1 MTDQH
6 TRIGVAE
13 VIDSSE
19 IQKLL
24 AVPRHIPREIRS
36 ETAEIVTEELLN
48 GYVIRDHE
56 KFIQRY
62 GLLFNI
68 LFALRSSGKW
78 DILKITAKRNDL
90 MPIVILRMILPE
102 ILDIM
107 EGRFAAAE
115 NIQKIQEQRWSDER
129 SDKETS
135 EENDEEELNGEVSKV
150 ISKKLDETET
160 KVSKDVKTMDLLSL
174 LFPGNAFDL
183 SVRELHKEFL
193 SNIEEYA
200 SLVSR
205 NDDLSRIVD
214 IVGRME
220 TELGTKRMEITKQGR
235 SEVHSV
241 RFSDDIQRMLPY
253 EIVNLADPDLEMTFY
268 SKFSEKKLMTYDI
281 RGREKVSGPP
291 KNTRKGPVVLLV
303 DTSGSMYGEPELIA
317 KAVSLSIA
325 RRMIPEKRDV
335 KVILFSTRTTEISL
349 TSKEKMGREFLEFLS
364 YTFGGG
370 TDFNI
375 ALREGVRA
383 LREKE
388 WEGADL
394 MFVSDGHSI
403 VSDPSIT
410 AEWDLLKEMNN
421 ARVFSVI
428 INNDDAGGLEE
439 LSDSIYI
446 MNSETIW
453 ERGGNYAGLFTDLV
467 SSPR

>member
-1 MTDQH
+1 
-6 TRIGVAE
+6 
-13 VIDSSE
+13 
-19 IQKLL
+19 
-24 AVPRHIPREIRS
+24 
-36 ETAEIVTEELLN
+36 
-48 GYVIRDHE
+48 
-56 KFIQRY
+56 
-62 GLLFNI
+62 
-68 LFALRSSGKW
+68 
-78 DILKITAKRNDL
+78 
-90 MPIVILRMILPE
+90 
-102 ILDIM
+102 
-107 EGRFAAAE
+107 
-115 NIQKIQEQRWSDER
+115 
-129 SDKETS
+129 
-135 EENDEEELNGEVSKV
+135 
-150 ISKKLDETET
+150 
-160 KVSKDVKTMDLLSL
+160 
-174 LFPGNAFDL
+174 
-183 SVRELHKEFL
+183 
-193 SNIEEYA
+193 
-200 SLVSR
+200 
-205 NDDLSRIVD
+205 
-214 IVGRME
+214 
-220 TELGTKRMEITKQGR
+220 
-235 SEVHSV
+235 
-241 RFSDDIQRMLPY
+241 
-253 EIVNLADPDLEMTFY
+253 
-268 SKFSEKKLMTYDI
+268 
-281 RGREKVSGPP
+281 
-291 KNTRKGPVVLLV
+291 
-303 DTSGSMYGEPELIA
+303 MYGEPELIA